1 MCFRVL
7 LSSPNMP
14 PLVLLFAALIGW
26 GCFPLVRR
34 ATKTVNGQLCGMYSF
49 TAELCL
55 VGIVTGCAY
64 AATTDSSFHMVPPLT
79 KDNAVHWAVLFL
91 GGCLLGIGDAVA
103 MTALANVPASIGFP
117 VWVGVCT
124 ATGVTIGYVIDG
136 SPNPSLLFGGVSLF
150 VCSVVVQAMTSG
162 SGKEGKAGQG
172 SLAVVVDVE
181 ADVEAVVVVARLP
194 FPHPQKK
201 ETPPSTPTTSTPTT
215 PTLSD
220 RQWVM
225 VCMAGGL
232 WNSLWSPAATFGRR
246 PFDNTREV
254 CTLFLLGRVCV
265 QPCFHCLLW
274 LSGRAPSAAPF
285 VDAWRL
291 SRTEKLASLLCGLLL
306 AGSFFL
312 YFEGSK
318 SVNKTAAF
326 AIGNCCPVF
335 TVAAGILLGDLK
347 GSNWRETMGVVGSI
361 FLFVGALVLLT
372 LASAEPEE

>member
-1 MCFRVL
+1 MSFLHSHGPFFFSLPFSPFL
-7 LSSPNMP
+7 L
-14 PLVLLFAALIGW
+14 VAA
-26 GCFPLVRR
+26 
-34 ATKTVNGQLCGMYSF
+34 
-49 TAELCL
+49 AELCL
-55 VGIVTGCAY
+55 VGIVTGIAY
-64 AATTDSSFHMVPPLT
+64 AATTDSSFQMIPLLT
-79 KDNAVHWAVLFL
+79 KDNAIHWAVLFL

-124 ATGVTIGYVIDG
+124 ATGTTIGFLIDG
-136 SPNPSLLFGGVSLF
+136 SPRPSLLFGGVSLF
-150 VCSVVVQAMTSG
+150 IVSVVVQAITSD
-162 SGKEGKAGQG
+162 SVKESVTVQA
-172 SLAVVVDVE
+172 SLDVVVDVE
-181 ADVEAVVVVARLP
+181 ANIEAVVVRLP
-194 FPHPQKK
+194 LSLPHSRQQKK
-201 ETPPSTPTTSTPTT
+201 EELSTEPPLPTLLKKPPTCTSKIATT
-215 PTLSD
+215 ASPLSD
-220 RQWVM
+220 RQWIM
-225 VCMAGGL
+225 VCIAGGL

-265 QPCFHCLLW
+265 QPFFHFLLW
-274 LSGRAPSAAPF
+274 LSGRAPSAKPF

-291 SRTEKLASLLCGLLL
+291 TMKEKLSSMLCGLLI

-347 GSNWRETMGVVGSI
+347 GSSWRETMGVVSSI
-361 FLFVGALVLLT
+361 FLFSVALILLT
-372 LASAEPEE
+372 LASAEPEQ

>member
-1 MCFRVL
+1 
-7 LSSPNMP
+7 MP

-181 ADVEAVVVVARLP
+181 ANVEAVTVVARLP
-194 FPHPQKK
+194 FPHSQKK
-201 ETPPSTPTTSTPTT
+201 EASPSTPTTSTPTT

-225 VCMAGGL
+225 VCIAGGL

-246 PFDNTREV
+246 PFDSTREV

-291 SRTEKLASLLCGLLL
+291 TRTEKLASLLCGLLL

-326 AIGNCCPVF
+326 SIGNCCPVF